1 MLNSFDWNSKLS
13 NKNVDECFE
22 EWHSIIQSIINQV
35 ALEREVK
42 LTRKQLNHDPWIMAS
57 LLKSSTKQKK
67 LYKLAIN
74 SNSDSES

>member
-22 EWHSIIQSIINQV
+22 EWHCIIQSIINQV
-35 ALEREVK
+35 APEREVK
-42 LTRKQLNHDPWIMAS
+42 LTRKQLNHDPWITAS

-67 LYKLAIN
+67 L
-74 SNSDSES
+74 